1 MDKIRL
7 SILNEYFYIGK
18 WFMNKEDFCFSNL
31 GWVRKVY
38 LILMWLLTL
47 VLVGFLF
54 SKFLSDKEDSSSLGL
69 FLFSFVILTGF
80 SAWKHFTIVKRKSI
94 QLGVIAVIEL
104 FSVNILSFIALLIFA
119 DVSKKE
125 QVALIAST

>member
-1 MDKIRL
+1 
-7 SILNEYFYIGK
+7 
-18 WFMNKEDFCFSNL
+18 MNKEDFCFSNL

-47 VLVGFLF
+47 AIVVFGFSYALSAKTDSPPLIAYILFFVLF
-54 SKFLSDKEDSSSLGL
+54 
-69 FLFSFVILTGF
+69 IGF

-94 QLGVIAVIEL
+94 QLGVIAVIDL

-125 QVALIAST
+125 QVALIASK